1 MKSPLPVC
9 KEAKRKIIKHASK
22 EIQMKTIRVRIKN
35 DRRIVNEEEKS
46 LKEKLP
52 IIPNTMKLENVGN
65 GGGENSNVQ
74 SMEENTFE
82 NSPSQAKETLDG
94 VCVEITDETEKVGKF
109 EDAND
114 DDSDVNKLDIV
125 EIDVDDS
132 LYVES
137 EVSYLF
143 INNSIVILVWL

>member
-1 MKSPLPVC
+1 MKNPLPVC

-22 EIQMKTIRVRIKN
+22 GIQMKTIRVRIKN
-35 DRRIVNEEEKS
+35 DRRIVSEEEKS
-46 LKEKLP
+46 LQEELP
-52 IIPNTMKLENVGN
+52 IIPNAMKLENVEN

-74 SMEENTFE
+74 STKENTFE

-114 DDSDVNKLDIV
+114 DDVNKLDIV